1 MKGDTNNIIPMLLE
15 ISPHNFMLLDNTGKI
30 SQISKAV
37 ERSLGYKSN
46 SIVGKNFATLIPEK
60 YHKAFIDTLD
70 KRTNSTL
77 MLEVKSHDGNLIPVE
92 LSLLWL
98 PTKEPQILLNLRD
111 VSELN
116 RLENMLVSLRRKYIS
131 RYRFYRKLL
140 EVCPVGVI
148 ELDSHLRIRY
158 ENPEMKRILG
168 VPPGEVSSAIG
179 MDIREVL
186 SVKETG
192 LSELFDDLLK
202 GKKIQKIGWFK
213 SLYERESHLL
223 LTGIPVVE
231 DGKFQGAVLFIEDL
245 TELKRSEEQR
255 RKQIESVLNITG
267 KLLLERDLNKLLQL
281 ICDTITNEL
290 GWRQVILSLRDYDTM
305 TSRPVAV
312 SGYDAKTAAE
322 ILSHPPVSI
331 KKTEKFLRDEFKLSR
346 SYYID
351 HTHWEE
357 LKKYPSKLY
366 ITPVKEI
373 IPGGWHEKDLLLIPI
388 YGKDD
393 KILGFISP
401 DNPVTGKRPTLED
414 IKLLEIFADQAA
426 IAIENLRKIELFLQT
441 STLINLGIGLEETL
455 EKIIDAIVE
464 IMGSCCCSLR
474 LVDKDRNMLVTK
486 VVRGLGK
493 EYLKYRKEVPIGK
506 HPYDISGLAAMDG
519 KIHYVR
525 DLSKLGLPQEVEE
538 HIIKKY
544 NLKSYIAIPIK
555 AGKEV
560 LGVASVMLHECK
572 EFAEDELKLLSVFT
586 EQAALAI
593 TKARMYDMVKE
604 SEKKYRVMFE
614 STGTAM
620 TVLEE
625 DTTISMVN
633 AEFEKLS
640 GYSRAEIEGKMS
652 WTVFVHPDDVE
663 RMKRYH
669 YERRKKGGKAPGNY
683 EFRFI
688 DRHGNLKHIYLT
700 VSMIPGTKQSIA
712 SLIDIT
718 ELKRA
723 EEALRESEAR
733 YMDLYDNAPDMYFT
747 IAEDGTILSVNRLGA
762 EMLGYKKEELIGK
775 HISIIFHPD
784 DAPLVE
790 RQIDEIL
797 RKKEGVSKLEFRKVR
812 KDGSI
817 MYVSERASVHCGP
830 QGKRVV
836 RIICRDIT
844 KRKRIEEELKSRKE
858 FLQTILDSTP
868 DLIFTVKKD
877 GTIGFANKRLREIL
891 GYELDEVKGRHF
903 LEAIPKELHP
913 YMQKKWEEVQNG
925 ISGVYE
931 TKVIKKD
938 GSIVDCLVSHA
949 PLTGM
954 DEYVA
959 ILKDIS
965 ELKYMQQ
972 ELELRK
978 LYLENLINSAPNAII
993 THDKDG
999 KICEWNAAAE
1009 KLFGYKAEETIGK
1022 QLDDLIAK
1030 FDLDTFKEA
1039 TGYTREILKGKP
1051 VAAETIRY
1059 RKDGTPV
1066 NVAMSATPII
1076 MNDKIIGVIAT
1087 YVDITDRVK
1096 LERALRESEE
1106 RYRKLVEA
1114 IDESVCLLYKNK
1126 IVFSN
1131 PAFEKLTGYI
1141 KDEIRLMGI
1150 YDILPSY
1157 DELISKSTQEH
1168 EMQLITKFNTV
1179 RIVKATLT
1187 SIKLGNKKFT
1197 LLTLHD
1203 ITPQKEADR
1212 MKSAFIANISHDIRT
1227 PLASAKEAISL
1238 LLDGVVG
1245 ELSDAQRRFLSI
1257 AIENIDSLNSLLN
1270 ELLEV
1275 SRLESHKLSY
1285 EYKLITIEPII
1296 EKVIE
1301 SQSPIANRKH
1311 IEIVK
1316 NLNPTPAIYADPI
1329 RIRRVVFN
1337 IVSNAIK
1344 FTSEGGRVEIST
1356 CTVDE
1361 NSPIIKQ
1368 HSLTP
1373 KKYVLVSVSDT
1384 GPGIAP
1390 EDMERIFKRFVKL
1403 DNTTPHVGVGLGL
1416 SISKE
1421 IVEAHGGKIWVESEL
1436 GKGSTFS
1443 FLIPA
1448 A

>member
-1 MKGDTNNIIPMLLE
+1 MKGDTNNTIPMLFE
-15 ISPHNFMLLDNTGKI
+15 VSPHNFMLLDNTGKI
-30 SQISKAV
+30 LQTSKAV
-37 ERSLGYKSN
+37 EQSLGYKRK
-46 SIVGKNFATLIPEK
+46 SIVGKNFTTLIPEK
-60 YHKAFIDTLD
+60 YHKAFIDTLN
-70 KRTNSTL
+70 KRTDSTL

-116 RLENMLVSLRRKYIS
+116 RLEKMLTSLREKYIS

-140 EVCPVGVI
+140 EVCPIGVI
-148 ELDSHLRIRY
+148 ELDSHLRIVY

-168 VPPGEVSSAIG
+168 VPPGEESSAIG
-179 MDIREVL
+179 MDIREL
-186 SVKETG
+186 PSVKEAG
-192 LSELFDDLLK
+192 LSELFNDLLK
-202 GKKIQKIGWFK
+202 GRKIQKLGWFK
-213 SLYERESHLL
+213 SIYERESHLL
-223 LTGIPVVE
+223 LTGVPIIE
-231 DGKFQGAVLFIEDL
+231 DNKFRGAILFIQDL

-255 RKQIESVLNITG
+255 RKQIESILNITG

-290 GWRQVILSLRDYDTM
+290 GWRQVILSLRDYKTM

-331 KKTEKFLRDEFKLSR
+331 KETEKFLRDEFKISR
-346 SYYID
+346 SYFID

-366 ITPVKEI
+366 ITPVKDLT
-373 IPGGWHEKDLLLIPI
+373 PGGWHEKDLLLIPI
-388 YGKDD
+388 YGRDN

-401 DNPVTGKRPTLED
+401 DNPVTGERPTIED

-426 IAIENLRKIELFLQT
+426 IAIENLRIHNMIKQ
-441 STLINLGIGLEETL
+441 SEE
-455 EKIIDAIVE
+455 
-464 IMGSCCCSLR
+464 
-474 LVDKDRNMLVTK
+474 
-486 VVRGLGK
+486 
-493 EYLKYRKEVPIGK
+493 KYRTILE
-506 HPYDISGLAAMDG
+506 
-519 KIHYVR
+519 
-525 DLSKLGLPQEVEE
+525 
-538 HIIKKY
+538 
-544 NLKSYIAIPIK
+544 N
-555 AGKEV
+555 
-560 LGVASVMLHECK
+560 
-572 EFAEDELKLLSVFT
+572 
-586 EQAALAI
+586 
-593 TKARMYDMVKE
+593 
-604 SEKKYRVMFE
+604 
-614 STGTAM
+614 TGTAIAII
-620 TVLEE
+620 EE
-625 DTTISMVN
+625 DTTISAVN

-669 YERRKKGGKAPGNY
+669 YERRKKRGKAPENY

-688 DRHGNLKHIYLT
+688 DRHGNLKHMYIT
-700 VSMIPGTKQSIA
+700 VSMMPGTKQSIV

-747 IAEDGTILSVNRLGA
+747 IAKDGTILSVNRLGA

-784 DAPLVE
+784 DAPSVE

-797 RKKEGVSKLEFRKVR
+797 RKKKGVSKLEFRKVR

-830 QGKRVV
+830 QGKCVV

-844 KRKRIEEELKSRKE
+844 KRKQMEEELKSRKE
-858 FLQTILDSTP
+858 FLQTILDNTP

-877 GTIGFANKRLREIL
+877 GTIGFTNKRLKDIL
-891 GYELDEVKGRHF
+891 GYEPDEAKGRHF
-903 LEAIPKELHP
+903 LDAIPKELHP
-913 YMQKKWEEVQNG
+913 YMQRKWKEIQKG
-925 ISGVYE
+925 IPGVYE

-949 PLTGM
+949 PLKGTN
-954 DEYVA
+954 EYVA

-965 ELKYMQQ
+965 EYKRIQR

-978 LYLENLINSAPNAII
+978 AYLENLIRHAPVATI
-993 THDKDG
+993 TQDNKG
-999 KICEWNAAAE
+999 RVCEWNAAAE
-1009 KLFGYKAEETIGK
+1009 KLFGYKADEAIGK
-1022 QLDDLIAK
+1022 PLDDLIAK
-1030 FDLDTFKEA
+1030 FDLDTLKEA
-1039 TGYTREILKGKP
+1039 TSYTQKILNGKP
-1051 VAAETIRY
+1051 ITQVETIRF

-1066 NVAMSATPII
+1066 NVVMSATPIV
-1076 MNDKIIGVIAT
+1076 MNDKVVGVIAT
-1087 YVDITDRVK
+1087 YVDITNRVK
-1096 LERALRESEE
+1096 LERALHESEE

-1114 IDESVCLLYKNK
+1114 IDEGVCLLYKNE

-1131 PAFEKLTGYI
+1131 PAFEKLTGYT
-1141 KDEIRLMGI
+1141 KNEIRLRDI
-1150 YDILPSY
+1150 HDILPHY
-1157 DELISKSTQEH
+1157 DELLSKSTSEC
-1168 EMQLITKFNTV
+1168 EAKVITKFNTE
-1179 RIVKATLT
+1179 RIVKVTL
-1187 SIKLGNKKFT
+1187 SPIKLGNKKFT

-1238 LLDGVVG
+1238 VLDGVVG

-1275 SRLESHKLSY
+1275 SKLESHKLSY
-1285 EYKLITIEPII
+1285 EYKLVTIEPII

-1316 NLNPTPAIYADPI
+1316 NLNPTPAIYADPTC
-1329 RIRRVVFN
+1329 IRRVVFN
-1337 IVSNAIK
+1337 LLSNAIK

-1368 HSLTP
+1368 HNLTP
-1373 KKYVLVSVSDT
+1373 TKYVMVSVSDT

-1390 EDMERIFKRFVKL
+1390 EDMDRIFKRFVKL
-1403 DNTTPHVGVGLGL
+1403 NNTAPRVGVGLGL

-1421 IVEAHGGKIWVESEL
+1421 IVEAHGGRIWVESEP

-1443 FLIPA
+1443 FVIPA

>member
-1 MKGDTNNIIPMLLE
+1 MKGDTNNTIPMLFE
-15 ISPHNFMLLDNTGKI
+15 VSPHNFMLLDNTGKI
-30 SQISKAV
+30 LQVNKAA
-37 ERSLGYKSN
+37 ERSLGYKRK
-46 SIVGKNFATLIPEK
+46 SIVGKNFTTLIPGK
-60 YHKAFIDTLD
+60 YHKAFIDTLN

-77 MLEVKSHDGNLIPVE
+77 MLEVKSHNGNLIPVE

-111 VSELN
+111 ISELN
-116 RLENMLVSLRRKYIS
+116 RLEKMLVSLREKYIS
-131 RYRFYRKLL
+131 RYRFYRKSL

-148 ELDSHLRIRY
+148 ELDSHLRIVY

-168 VPPGEVSSAIG
+168 VPPGEESSAIG
-179 MDIREVL
+179 MDIREL
-186 SVKETG
+186 PSVKEAG
-192 LSELFDDLLK
+192 LSELFNDLLK
-202 GKKIQKIGWFK
+202 GKKIQKLGWFK
-213 SLYERESHLL
+213 SIYGRESHLL
-223 LTGIPVVE
+223 LTGVPIIE
-231 DGKFQGAVLFIEDL
+231 DNKFRGAILFMQDL

-255 RKQIESVLNITG
+255 RKQIESVLKITG

-290 GWRQVILSLRDYDTM
+290 GWRQVILSLRDYNTM

-331 KKTEKFLRDEFKLSR
+331 EETEKFLRDEFKISR

-366 ITPVKEI
+366 ITPVKDLT
-373 IPGGWHEKDLLLIPI
+373 PGGWHEKDLLLIPI
-388 YGKDD
+388 YGRDD

-426 IAIENLRKIELFLQT
+426 IAIENLRIHNMIRQ
-441 STLINLGIGLEETL
+441 SEE
-455 EKIIDAIVE
+455 
-464 IMGSCCCSLR
+464 
-474 LVDKDRNMLVTK
+474 
-486 VVRGLGK
+486 
-493 EYLKYRKEVPIGK
+493 KYRT
-506 HPYDISGLAAMDG
+506 
-519 KIHYVR
+519 
-525 DLSKLGLPQEVEE
+525 
-538 HIIKKY
+538 
-544 NLKSYIAIPIK
+544 
-555 AGKEV
+555 
-560 LGVASVMLHECK
+560 MLEN
-572 EFAEDELKLLSVFT
+572 
-586 EQAALAI
+586 
-593 TKARMYDMVKE
+593 
-604 SEKKYRVMFE
+604 
-614 STGTAM
+614 TGTAIAII
-620 TVLEE
+620 EE
-625 DTTISMVN
+625 DTTISAVN

-669 YERRKKGGKAPGNY
+669 YERRKKGGKAPRNY

-688 DRHGNLKHIYLT
+688 DRHGNLKHMYIT
-700 VSMIPGTKQSIA
+700 VGMIPGTKQSIA

-718 ELKRA
+718 ELKR
-723 EEALRESEAR
+723 
-733 YMDLYDNAPDMYFT
+733 T
-747 IAEDGTILSVNRLGA
+747 
-762 EMLGYKKEELIGK
+762 
-775 HISIIFHPD
+775 
-784 DAPLVE
+784 
-790 RQIDEIL
+790 
-797 RKKEGVSKLEFRKVR
+797 
-812 KDGSI
+812 
-817 MYVSERASVHCGP
+817 
-830 QGKRVV
+830 
-836 RIICRDIT
+836 
-844 KRKRIEEELKSRKE
+844 EEELKNRKE
-858 FLQTILDSTP
+858 FLQTILDNSP

-877 GTIGFANKRLREIL
+877 GTIGFTNKRLKDIL
-891 GYELDEVKGRHF
+891 GYEPDEAKGRHF

-913 YMQKKWEEVQNG
+913 YMQKKWEEIQKG
-925 ISGVYE
+925 IRGVYE

-949 PLTGM
+949 PLKGTN
-954 DEYVA
+954 EYVA

-965 ELKYMQQ
+965 EYKRIQR

-978 LYLENLINSAPNAII
+978 AYLENLIRHTPVATI
-993 THDKDG
+993 TQDNKG
-999 KICEWNAAAE
+999 RVCEWNAAAE
-1009 KLFGYKAEETIGK
+1009 KLFGYKADEAIGK
-1022 QLDDLIAK
+1022 PLDDLIAK
-1030 FDLDTFKEA
+1030 FDLDALKEA
-1039 TGYTREILKGKP
+1039 TSYTQKILNGKP
-1051 VAAETIRY
+1051 ITQVETIRF

-1066 NVAMSATPII
+1066 NVVMSATPII
-1076 MNDKIIGVIAT
+1076 MNDKVVGVIAT
-1087 YVDITDRVK
+1087 YIDITNRVK
-1096 LERALRESEE
+1096 LERALHESEE

-1114 IDESVCLLYKNK
+1114 IDEGVCLLYKNE

-1131 PAFEKLTGYI
+1131 PAFEKLTGYT
-1141 KDEIRLMGI
+1141 KNELRLRDI
-1150 YDILPSY
+1150 HDILPHY
-1157 DELISKSTQEH
+1157 DELLSKSTSEC
-1168 EMQLITKFNTV
+1168 EAKVITKFNTE
-1179 RIVKATLT
+1179 RIVKVTL
-1187 SIKLGNKKFT
+1187 SPIKLGNKKFT

-1238 LLDGVVG
+1238 VLDGVVG

-1275 SRLESHKLSY
+1275 SKLESRKLSY
-1285 EYKLITIEPII
+1285 EYKLVTIEPII

-1316 NLNPTPAIYADPI
+1316 NLNPTPAIYADPTC
-1329 RIRRVVFN
+1329 IRRVVFN
-1337 IVSNAIK
+1337 LLSNAIK

-1368 HSLTP
+1368 HNLTP
-1373 KKYVLVSVSDT
+1373 TKYVMVSVSDT

-1390 EDMERIFKRFVKL
+1390 EDMDRIFKRFVKL
-1403 DNTTPHVGVGLGL
+1403 NNTAPRVGVGLGL

-1421 IVEAHGGKIWVESEL
+1421 IVEAHGGKIWAESEP

-1443 FLIPA
+1443 FVIPA

>member
-1 MKGDTNNIIPMLLE
+1 MKGGANNTIPMLFE
-15 ISPHNFMLLDNTGKI
+15 VSPHNFMLLDNTGKI
-30 SQISKAV
+30 LQTSKAV
-37 ERSLGYKSN
+37 EQSLGYKRK
-46 SIVGKNFATLIPEK
+46 SIVGKNFTTLIPEK
-60 YHKAFIDTLD
+60 YHKAFIDTLN
-70 KRTNSTL
+70 KRTDSTL

-116 RLENMLVSLRRKYIS
+116 RLEKMLTR
-131 RYRFYRKLL
+131 
-140 EVCPVGVI
+140 
-148 ELDSHLRIRY
+148 
-158 ENPEMKRILG
+158 
-168 VPPGEVSSAIG
+168 
-179 MDIREVL
+179 
-186 SVKETG
+186 
-192 LSELFDDLLK
+192 LK
-202 GKKIQKIGWFK
+202 GLE
-213 SLYERESHLL
+213 SL
-223 LTGIPVVE
+223 
-231 DGKFQGAVLFIEDL
+231 
-245 TELKRSEEQR
+245 R
-255 RKQIESVLNITG
+255 RKQIESILNITG

-290 GWRQVILSLRDYDTM
+290 GWRQVILSLRDYKTM

-331 KKTEKFLRDEFKLSR
+331 KETEKFLRDEFKISR
-346 SYYID
+346 SYFID

-366 ITPVKEI
+366 ITPVKDLT
-373 IPGGWHEKDLLLIPI
+373 PGGWHEKDLLLIPI
-388 YGKDD
+388 YGRDN

-401 DNPVTGKRPTLED
+401 DNPVTGERPTIED

-426 IAIENLRKIELFLQT
+426 IAIENLREIELLLQT

-455 EKIIDAIVE
+455 EKIVDAIVE

-474 LVDKDRNMLVTK
+474 LVDKDRNVLVTK
-486 VVRGLGK
+486 VVRGLGE
-493 EYLKYRKEVPIGK
+493 EYLKYRKEIPIGK
-506 HPYDISGLAAMDG
+506 HSYDISGLAAMDG

-525 DLSKLGLPQEVEE
+525 DLSELGLPREVEE

-572 EFAEDELKLLSVFT
+572 EFTEDELKLLSVFT

-593 TKARMYDMVKE
+593 TRARMYDIVKE
-604 SEKKYRVMFE
+604 SEKKYRVIFE

-620 TVLEE
+620 MMLEE

-669 YERRKKGGKAPGNY
+669 YERRKKRGKAPRNY

-688 DRHGNLKHIYLT
+688 DRHGNLKHMYIT
-700 VSMIPGTKQSIA
+700 VSMMPGTKQSIA

-718 ELKRA
+718 KLKR
-723 EEALRESEAR
+723 
-733 YMDLYDNAPDMYFT
+733 T
-747 IAEDGTILSVNRLGA
+747 
-762 EMLGYKKEELIGK
+762 
-775 HISIIFHPD
+775 
-784 DAPLVE
+784 
-790 RQIDEIL
+790 
-797 RKKEGVSKLEFRKVR
+797 
-812 KDGSI
+812 
-817 MYVSERASVHCGP
+817 
-830 QGKRVV
+830 
-836 RIICRDIT
+836 
-844 KRKRIEEELKSRKE
+844 EEELKNRKE
-858 FLQTILDSTP
+858 FLQTILDNTP
-868 DLIFTVKKD
+868 DLIFTIKKD
-877 GTIGFANKRLREIL
+877 GTIGFTNKRLKDIL
-891 GYELDEVKGRHF
+891 GYEPDEAKGRHF
-903 LEAIPKELHP
+903 LDAIPKELHP
-913 YMQKKWEEVQNG
+913 YMQRKWKEIQKG
-925 ISGVYE
+925 IPGVYE

-949 PLTGM
+949 PLKGT

-965 ELKYMQQ
+965 EYKRIQR

-978 LYLENLINSAPNAII
+978 AYLENLIRHTPVATI
-993 THDKDG
+993 TQDNKG
-999 KICEWNAAAE
+999 RVCEWNAAAE
-1009 KLFGYKAEETIGK
+1009 KLFGYKADEAIGK
-1022 QLDDLIAK
+1022 PLDDLIAK
-1030 FDLDTFKEA
+1030 FDLDTLKEA
-1039 TGYTREILKGKP
+1039 TSYTQKILNGKP
-1051 VAAETIRY
+1051 ITQVETIRF

-1066 NVAMSATPII
+1066 NVVMSATPII
-1076 MNDKIIGVIAT
+1076 MNDKVVGVIAT
-1087 YVDITDRVK
+1087 YIDITNRVK
-1096 LERALRESEE
+1096 LERALHESEE

-1114 IDESVCLLYKNK
+1114 IDEGVCLLYKNE

-1131 PAFEKLTGYI
+1131 PAFEKLTGYT
-1141 KDEIRLMGI
+1141 KNELRLRDI
-1150 YDILPSY
+1150 HDILPHY
-1157 DELISKSTQEH
+1157 DELLSKSTSEC
-1168 EMQLITKFNTV
+1168 EAKVITKLNTE
-1179 RIVKATLT
+1179 RIVKVTL
-1187 SIKLGNKKFT
+1187 SPIKLGNKKFT

-1212 MKSAFIANISHDIRT
+1212 IKSAFIANISHDIRT

-1238 LLDGVVG
+1238 VLDGVVG

-1275 SRLESHKLSY
+1275 SKLESRKLSY
-1285 EYKLITIEPII
+1285 EYKLVTIEPII

-1316 NLNPTPAIYADPI
+1316 NLNPTPAIYADPTC
-1329 RIRRVVFN
+1329 IRRVVFN
-1337 IVSNAIK
+1337 LLSNAIK

-1368 HSLTP
+1368 HNLTP
-1373 KKYVLVSVSDT
+1373 TKYVMVSVSDT

-1390 EDMERIFKRFVKL
+1390 EDMDRIFKRFVKL
-1403 DNTTPHVGVGLGL
+1403 NNTAPRVGVGLGL

-1421 IVEAHGGKIWVESEL
+1421 IVEAHGGKIWVESEP

-1443 FLIPA
+1443 FVIPA